1 MASSG
6 SATVPD
12 LRPLLL
18 TPIRCFAV
26 PDLLIASDA
35 EWVVD
40 EVRAAAEEPG
50 TTVRWVR
57 SGSSVAQAIEDT
69 APDLV
74 VLDLQI
80 GNMGGMATCVHLHL
94 EAEAG
99 RLPVVPVLMLL
110 DRRAD
115 VFLARRSSAEGF
127 VVKPLDAI
135 RLRKAVTALLAG
147 KRYEDPTGA
156 PASAAIPSGV
166 PAEVG

>member
-1 MASSG
+1 
-6 SATVPD
+6 
-12 LRPLLL
+12 
-18 TPIRCFAV
+18 V
-26 PDLLIASDA
+26 PDLLVASDA

-40 EVRAAAEEPG
+40 ELRAAVEEPG

-57 SGSSVAQAIEDT
+57 SGEAVARSVTEH

-94 EAEAG
+94 EADAG
-99 RLPVVPVLMLL
+99 RLLSMPVLMLL

-115 VFLARRSSAEGF
+115 VFLARRSAAEGF
-127 VVKPLDAI
+127 VVKPLDPI

-156 PASAAIPSGV
+156 PISVSVPTGV
-166 PAEVG
+166 G